1 MAVISDGNT
10 YGVPEGLMFSFPL
23 DVNQNGEW
31 SIRKFELNDFQ
42 KEKLQKSA
50 EELLEERKIALDNWL
65 NVITQKSFSFIILI
79 SDPLLNGGELV
90 LFFVK

>member
-23 DVNQNGEW
+23 DVNHNGEW

-42 KEKLQKSA
+42 KEKLTKSA
-50 EELLEERKIALDNWL
+50 EELLEERKIALDN
-65 NVITQKSFSFIILI
+65 
-79 SDPLLNGGELV
+79 
-90 LFFVK
+90 